1 MDMHKE
7 DMTQLIQHYI
17 KTQGISIRQMVLD
30 LNIEE
35 DKLTGKS
42 QEKLLATEFL
52 SICQYL
58 GIEPREWKYERT
70 L

>member
-17 KTQGISIRQMVLD
+17 QTQGISIRQMVLD

-58 GIEPREWKYERT
+58 GIEPRELSYEG
-70 L
+70 